1 MTELVLRSDRDGL
14 VTLTL
19 NRPEKLNALT
29 PELFLELDQHVDDI
43 ASSIDTVGLVVM
55 RGAGRAFSAGND
67 LSRLAVRSTEAGRAT
82 PPQARTIE
90 KLADLPQPVVVAV
103 TGFCLTGALE
113 LALAGDLI
121 VASESA
127 VFSDTHATWGLTP
140 RWGMSQRLP
149 RRIGRSKAMEM
160 MLTARRYSGSAALE
174 MRLADHCWSDSE
186 FEEQLSILTSEIL
199 AGSWFT
205 QRAAKKILAQTEG
218 LALAQGLAHEAHYGE
233 GAAPDSKERIARFA
247 KH

>member
-1 MTELVLRSDRDGL
+1 MSELVLRSDHDGL
-14 VTLTL
+14 VILTL

-29 PELFLELDQHVDDI
+29 PELFVELDQHVDDI
-43 ASSIDTVGLVVM
+43 ASSIDTLGLVII

-67 LSRLAVRSTEAGRAT
+67 LSRLAGRTSEESRAI

-90 KLADLPQPVVVAV
+90 KVAKLPQPVIVAV

-149 RRIGRSKAMEM
+149 RRIGRSKALEM
-160 MLTARRYSGSAALE
+160 MVTARRYPGYVARD
-174 MRLADHCWSDSE
+174 MGLADHCWPDSE
-186 FEEQLSILTSEIL
+186 FEEQLSVLTAEIL

-205 QRAAKKILAQTEG
+205 QRAAKRMLAETEG
-218 LALAQGLAHEAHYGE
+218 LSLVQGLAHEAYHGK
-233 GAAPDSKERIARFA
+233 GTAPDSTERVTRFA
-247 KH
+247 RR

>member
-1 MTELVLRSDRDGL
+1 MTELVLRSDREGL
-14 VTLTL
+14 TTLTL

-43 ASSIDTVGLVVM
+43 ASSPETVGLVVL

-67 LSRLAVRSTEAGRAT
+67 LSRLAGRNAEESRAI

-90 KLADLPQPVVVAV
+90 KLATLPQPVITAV

-149 RRIGRSKAMEM
+149 RRIGRSKALEM
-160 MLTARRYSGSAALE
+160 MLTARRYSGNAARE
-174 MRLADHCWSDSE
+174 MGLADHCWPDSG
-186 FEEQLSILTSEIL
+186 FEKQLSTLISEIL

-205 QRAAKKILAQTEG
+205 QRAAKRMLAETEG
-218 LALAQGLAHEAHYGE
+218 LALGAGLAHESYYGE
-233 GAAPDSKERIARFA
+233 GTAPDSADRIAHFA
-247 KH
+247 KR